1 MDYDPNERQSWA
13 FTFIGGTSEIET
25 EASESTIEQVFPL
38 TETKVGDRVW
48 IVGFSGEGGIS
59 RLLSLGL
66 IPEAE
71 VEVVS
76 CMSGGSIVVK
86 FQNNRLGLGAGM
98 ANRVMVTD
106 NPVLKNKR
114 KEQQM
119 NAETSIHLQ
128 ELAVGMKGRVVGYEK
143 SGGGYKRKLLSMGL
157 TPGVEFKVIRHAPLG
172 DPVEIEV
179 RGFKLSLRKQE
190 ADALIVEEVK
200 NA

>member
-1 MDYDPNERQSWA
+1 MDYDPNDRQSWA

-25 EASESTIEQVFPL
+25 EASESIEQVFPL
-38 TETKVGDRVW
+38 TETKIGDRVW

-66 IPEAE
+66 IPGAE

-76 CMSGGSIVVK
+76 SMSGGSIVVK

-114 KEQQM
+114 KEYQM
-119 NAETSIHLQ
+119 SADTSIHLQ
-128 ELAVGMKGRVVGYEK
+128 DLSVGMRGRVVGYEQFG
-143 SGGGYKRKLLSMGL
+143 SGYKRKLLSMGL
-157 TPGVEFKVIRHAPLG
+157 TPGIEFKVIRHAPLG

-190 ADALIVEEVK
+190 ADALIVEEVS